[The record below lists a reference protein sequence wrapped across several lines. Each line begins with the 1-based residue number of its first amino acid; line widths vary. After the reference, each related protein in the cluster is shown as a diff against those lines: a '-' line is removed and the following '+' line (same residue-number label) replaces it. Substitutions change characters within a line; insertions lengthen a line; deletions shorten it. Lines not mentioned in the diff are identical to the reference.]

1 MNYPVNA
8 PATLGGIE
16 LDSARA
22 AIREWVRSG
31 IADRADKVP
40 RKRGIH
46 RRRPTADRQAELASI
61 IQQAVHETA
70 DAAFEDDPLRQRR
83 FREAVLNGDR
93 RDWPLVDGT
102 DLEDLVDNARFWLA
116 RQQFLLKPGTRDI
129 DLLPCL
135 APLCEHII
143 VDFGI
148 RAERDRTGR
157 SELRTHW
164 TRFQEGEL
172 HRRSGG
178 GRARLIRPLL
188 AVGALAVIAT
198 LPVTMM
204 DMLPRPGRITED
216 DPSND
221 SPTGERSRGD
231 QDGTESPTMAETMG
245 PTILETARTT
255 CAPSADSVS
264 VEDGGFTLII
274 KRAMAEEDPGIGGEE
289 LGCLFEA
296 LQIPASVVS
305 RVQTTSSLS
314 GLQDGEW
321 DGFTAFWTFHVEEG
335 LHMTISQLQD

>member
-1 MNYPVNA
+1 M
-8 PATLGGIE
+8 
-16 LDSARA
+16 
-22 AIREWVRSG
+22 
-31 IADRADKVP
+31 
-40 RKRGIH
+40 
-46 RRRPTADRQAELASI
+46 
-61 IQQAVHETA
+61 
-70 DAAFEDDPLRQRR
+70 
-83 FREAVLNGDR
+83 
-93 RDWPLVDGT
+93 VDGT

-116 RQQFLLKPGTRDI
+116 RQQFLLKPKPGTPDI

-178 GRARLIRPLL
+178 GRVRLIRPLL

-216 DPSND
+216 EPSND

-231 QDGTESPTMAETMG
+231 QDGTKFPTMAETMG

-264 VEDGGFTLII
+264 VEDDGFTLII

-305 RVQTTSSLS
+305 RVRDHQFAQRPP
-314 GLQDGEW
+314 GR
-321 DGFTAFWTFHVEEG
+321 
-335 LHMTISQLQD
+335 